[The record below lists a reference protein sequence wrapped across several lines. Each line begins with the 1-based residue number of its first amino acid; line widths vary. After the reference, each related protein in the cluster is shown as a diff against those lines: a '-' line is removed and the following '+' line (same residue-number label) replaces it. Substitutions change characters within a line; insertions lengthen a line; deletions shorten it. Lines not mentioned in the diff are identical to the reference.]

1 MAPAVRL
8 VAAAEAWHTLLAA
21 ERGRFAPWL
30 AVALG
35 IGDLAYFALRQE
47 PAPWAGAAALLG
59 SAAGAWLGW
68 RTLPARAA
76 ALLLVAA
83 SLGFGA
89 AQLATW
95 RALPLVPLP
104 RGAMVVQGV
113 VRSVEALPAGGR
125 RITVARARLAPGAA
139 PLARLVRLRLRDA
152 DPAAIAAGD
161 RIAVRALIRAP
172 SAPAWPGGWDL
183 QRSAFF
189 AGYAGYGFAIGPA
202 RVLLHARPHGIAAW
216 WQALR
221 DHIAHRM
228 IAGLP
233 GPDGAIAATLMT
245 GTPTAIPEADRAAF
259 RNSGLA
265 HLLAVA
271 GLHMGIVMG
280 VAMGFSRLLLA
291 CSEHASLHW
300 PCKQIAAIIALA
312 VGGFY
317 MALTGMHVPIERSF
331 AMASLVLLGLLL
343 GRRVLS
349 LRGLA
354 VAAAALL
361 LLSPEQVVGV
371 SFQMSF
377 AAVLALISGYE
388 AMRPWLRRLRGEG
401 GFGAWLR
408 THLATLALTSLLA
421 GTAALPFAA
430 YDFGRVQLYYVVA
443 NMVAVPIT
451 AALVMPAGLAALLL
465 MPIGLEH
472 LALVPMGWG
481 IEAVLWIG
489 RGVASWPA
497 AVLAVP
503 HIPLWG
509 VSVAAAGI
517 AWLGLWRSR
526 LRLLGLVPLAIGLAS
541 PAIAPP
547 PDILVSDNAAMIALR
562 TPQGVFLQ
570 RRRGSSKFV
579 LEQWLQLWAA
589 PDTQPMPQEG
599 SAAAGAIACT
609 GGVCRLRPSP
619 GQAMALLVASGEAT
633 HDCAGAAVLVSAEPA
648 RHACPG
654 GPPVVDRFT
663 VWRNGTASVWLTA
676 DGARILTDRA
686 ARGARPW
693 VPPPPVPRHHRVRP
707 PASARRAGG

>member
-1 MAPAVRL
+1 
-8 VAAAEAWHTLLAA
+8 
-21 ERGRFAPWL
+21 
-30 AVALG
+30 
-35 IGDLAYFALRQE
+35 
-47 PAPWAGAAALLG
+47 
-59 SAAGAWLGW
+59 
-68 RTLPARAA
+68 
-76 ALLLVAA
+76 
-83 SLGFGA
+83 
-89 AQLATW
+89 
-95 RALPLVPLP
+95 
-104 RGAMVVQGV
+104 
-113 VRSVEALPAGGR
+113 
-125 RITVARARLAPGAA
+125 
-139 PLARLVRLRLRDA
+139 
-152 DPAAIAAGD
+152 
-161 RIAVRALIRAP
+161 
-172 SAPAWPGGWDL
+172 
-183 QRSAFF
+183 
-189 AGYAGYGFAIGPA
+189 
-202 RVLLHARPHGIAAW
+202 
-216 WQALR
+216 
-221 DHIAHRM
+221 
-228 IAGLP
+228 
-233 GPDGAIAATLMT
+233 
-245 GTPTAIPEADRAAF
+245 
-259 RNSGLA
+259 
-265 HLLAVA
+265 
-271 GLHMGIVMG
+271 
-280 VAMGFSRLLLA
+280 
-291 CSEHASLHW
+291 
-300 PCKQIAAIIALA
+300 
-312 VGGFY
+312 

-331 AMASLVLLGLLL
+331 AMASLVVLGLLL

-354 VAAAALL
+354 VAATALL

-388 AMRPWLRRLRGEG
+388 AMRPWLRRLRGAG
-401 GFGAWLR
+401 GFGPWLR

-465 MPIGLEH
+465 MPAGLER

-481 IEAVLWIG
+481 IEAVLWVG

-509 VSVAAAGI
+509 VCVASTGI

-526 LRLLGLVPLAIGLAS
+526 MRLAGLLPLAIGLAS
-541 PAIAPP
+541 PAVAPP

-589 PDTQPMPQEG
+589 PETQPMPLEG
-599 SAAAGAIACT
+599 SAAGGAIACT
-609 GGVCRLRPSP
+609 GGVCRLRPRP
-619 GQAMALLVASGEAT
+619 GGAMALLVASGEVT

-654 GPPVVDRFT
+654 GPPLVDRFT
-663 VWRNGTASVWLTA
+663 VWRNGTAAVWLAA

-707 PASARRAGG
+707 RASARRAGG